1 MLLVAEKS
9 QGKGFGVNG
18 CDLSSIQ
25 PLCWTTKEGGGGLL
39 VVSSGDT
46 KQEVTDR
53 LSLSDLVTTNEPSEP
68 PGHFDSATARFSS
81 CLLI

>member
-9 QGKGFGVNG
+9 RGKGFGVNG

-46 KQEVTDR
+46 QQEVTDR
-53 LSLSDLVTTNEPSEP
+53 LSLSLTWSQQTSLQTLQDT
-68 PGHFDSATARFSS
+68 
-81 CLLI
+81 LILQQHASHLAY